1 MPNVVQSWIHEG
13 IDWVGLSTR
22 CRQWAP
28 LGSGALFGGGW
39 WCFIDAVVY
48 SKAILGEKVPI
59 VYWVPGVVATI
70 SLVLMNLVSRDR
82 LNHAQEMSDHDDY
95 DTKARCWLFMSY
107 LVAFGSVGGAGAVFV
122 KAVTNHNHVGLGV
135 GVLLQAGFVLLSALV
150 LWAFRTPSDE
160 DYFMY

>member
-13 IDWVGLSTR
+13 IDWAGLSTR
-22 CRQWAP
+22 SRQWAP
-28 LGSGALFGGGW
+28 LGAGALFGGGW

-48 SKAILGEKVPI
+48 SKVILAEKVPI

-70 SLVLMNLVSRDR
+70 SLVLMNLVSRDH
-82 LNHAQEMSDHDDY
+82 LDHAQGMSDHDDY

-135 GVLLQAGFVLLSALV
+135 GVLLQAGLVLLSALV
-150 LWAFRTPSDE
+150 FWAFRTPSDE